1 MPQHCTETKQWH
13 CVFNCCKRYVL
24 GQEAE
29 SLLILTEHPFWLFQR
44 RWTWYLCLPFTI
56 YLQILVWFYIH
67 PVGLLTSPVW
77 SPPIF
82 SVASEEAEYYIFYF
96 FFTRQKQGTVCVC
109 VYVCTISGFSSV
121 PLWPYGHTP
130 WGPSGSSV
138 HGILQT
144 RTLKWVVMLS
154 SWGSIFPTQWLNLH
168 LLCLLH
174 WQMDYLQHHL
184 GSPNKGPG

>member
-82 SVASEEAEYYIFYF
+82 SIASEEAEYYIFYF

-109 VYVCTISGFSSV
+109 VCVYTKWFQFCAFVA
-121 PLWPYGHTP
+121 LWTHPMRPIRLLCP
-130 WGPSGSSV
+130 WDSPDKNTEVGCHALLLG
-138 HGILQT
+138 
-144 RTLKWVVMLS
+144 
-154 SWGSIFPTQWLNLH
+154 IFPTQWLNLH

-174 WQMDYLQHHL
+174 WQMDYLQQHL